1 MKDRYL
7 KYALLAPALVVCA
20 ATLLYPLCQSLFYSL
35 HDWNLGRSPTPQGY
49 VGLLNYVDLILHDP
63 EFLGSAWVTLV
74 FTVPSVV
81 LTMVIALGLA
91 MLLAGDGRLQVNART
106 LLVIPF
112 AMSPALVGISW
123 RFMLNPEFGVVD
135 ALLKTLVPGWSGAP
149 VLADPVLAMA
159 ALIAVD
165 VWHWAPYFMLT
176 FIGALAALPQDT
188 LDAAQV
194 DGAGR
199 GRIFFEIVLPQ
210 LKPVLTIAI
219 LLKTI
224 FSLKMLDQV
233 VTMTAGGP
241 GTATD
246 TLPHMV
252 YSTAFRFYDI
262 GYASAMAWLLA
273 VVMMALALI
282 YSRFAM
288 GRPS

>member
-1 MKDRYL
+1 
-7 KYALLAPALVVCA
+7 
-20 ATLLYPLCQSLFYSL
+20 
-35 HDWNLGRSPTPQGY
+35 
-49 VGLLNYVDLILHDP
+49 
-63 EFLGSAWVTLV
+63 
-74 FTVPSVV
+74 
-81 LTMVIALGLA
+81 
-91 MLLAGDGRLQVNART
+91 
-106 LLVIPF
+106 
-112 AMSPALVGISW
+112 
-123 RFMLNPEFGVVD
+123 
-135 ALLKTLVPGWSGAP
+135 
-149 VLADPVLAMA
+149 MA
-159 ALIAVD
+159 ALSGVD

-194 DGAGR
+194 EWAGR

-210 LKPVLTIAI
+210 LKPLLTIAI